1 MLISSLITFVAVVVG
16 LALFNVSFTAGLI
29 GFIIAGG
36 AICAFVK
43 TFFDNK
49 KGK

>member
-1 MLISSLITFVAVVVG
+1 MFISAIIAFIAVVVG

-36 AICAFVK
+36 AIGAFVK

-49 KGK
+49 NDK